1 MDIQIN
7 WLGVVL
13 AAASALGVGMVWYS
27 GALFGKEWTRVTGV
41 TEKDMKKAMPQAMPQ
56 IIVAALLTAY
66 VLAHVTYLSQ
76 SFFHESY
83 MKAALTSAFWIWLGI
98 SATTLVAHDAFE
110 NRSKKLLAINV
121 GNRLA
126 TYMVMALIIGAIG
139 L

>member
-7 WLGVVL
+7 LIGVLL
-13 AAASALGVGMVWYS
+13 AAASALVVGMVWYS
-27 GALFGKEWTRVTGV
+27 GALFGREWTKVTGV
-41 TEKDMKKAMPQAMPQ
+41 SEKDMKKAMPNAMPQ

-66 VLAHVTYLSQ
+66 ILAHVTYLSQ
-76 SFFHESY
+76 QFFGYSY
-83 MKAALTSAFWIWLGI
+83 LKSALETAFWLWLGI
-98 SATTLVAHDAFE
+98 SATTIVAHDAFE

-126 TYMVMALIIGAIG
+126 TYLVMALIIGAVG